1 MELAMTDV
9 DGKLGFSWV
18 HLGLGKFKKNIDA
31 TWVGERE
38 REILLDI
45 AEILSQACP

>member
-1 MELAMTDV
+1 MTDV

-18 HLGLGKFKKNIDA
+18 HLGLGKFKKNIDFCL
-31 TWVGERE
+31 GGGRE

-45 AEILSQACP
+45 AETLSQACP